1 MSDWKW
7 NEKGVAKKK
16 GGGEERGRGMIDF
29 RQRNNRFDNLSMDD
43 FLRLL
48 ERSSSCFYLFE
59 VGQYNKFFWKQF
71 QKIKYNDYVALSRA
85 YKIFIFV
92 DTDEIAESSLMGFLA
107 KLESITCKRTASLFA
122 IIDSPNVSYKRVQGR
137 GGGRIF

>member
-1 MSDWKW
+1 M
-7 NEKGVAKKK
+7 AKKK
-16 GGGEERGRGMIDF
+16 GGRGEGKGDDRF
-29 RQRNNRFDNLSMDD
+29 QATKQNRFDNLSMDD

-48 ERSSSCFYLFE
+48 ERSSSCFISSKLDNIINFFE
-59 VGQYNKFFWKQF
+59 SNFK
-71 QKIKYNDYVALSRA
+71 KIKYNDYVALSRT